1 MPGEQQPQL
10 SAHDAAM
17 VAKVDQA
24 SAAVDQ
30 QAGVAKPAATPS
42 EPSKPERPA
51 DVPEKFWDPEKG
63 TLRTDELLRSYRE
76 LEAAKSKPAEPA
88 ADPTKPADGDPAAK
102 AVEAA
107 KLDMGKL
114 SQEFAEAGKLSDE
127 SYKALE
133 AQGFGKDVVDAY
145 IAGQQA
151 IAAQQA
157 QQGYE
162 LAGGKDSYQAM
173 ATWAQAALTP
183 ADIQA
188 FDAAVTSGNPAQMKQ
203 AIVALKAQYEAA
215 KGTDPKLVSG
225 SSAAGPNGAFAS
237 RAEVT
242 QAMRDPRYKAD
253 PAYRAEVERRI
264 GLMDSF

>member
-1 MPGEQQPQL
+1 MPGEQHPQL
-10 SAHDAAM
+10 SQHDAAM

-24 SAAVDQ
+24 SASVDQ
-30 QAGVAKPAATPS
+30 QAGVAKPAAVPS

-51 DVPEKFWDPEKG
+51 DVPEKFWDPDKG
-63 TLRTDELLRSYRE
+63 SLRTDELLKSYRE

-88 ADPTKPADGDPAAK
+88 ADPTKTGEDPAAK

-114 SQEFAEAGKLSDE
+114 SQEFAESGKLSDD

-133 AQGFGKDVVDAY
+133 AQGFGRDVVDTY

-151 IAAQQA
+151 LAAQQA

-162 LAGGKDSYQAM
+162 LAGGKDNYQAM

-188 FDAAVTSGNPAQMKQ
+188 FDAAVTSGSPAQMKQ

-225 SSAAGPNGAFAS
+225 SPAAGPNGAFAS